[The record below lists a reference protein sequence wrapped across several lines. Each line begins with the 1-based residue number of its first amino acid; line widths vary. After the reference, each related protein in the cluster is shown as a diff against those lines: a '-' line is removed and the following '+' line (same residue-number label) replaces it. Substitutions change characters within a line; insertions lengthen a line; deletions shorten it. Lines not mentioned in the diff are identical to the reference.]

1 MSIFVFMIPCCIYAA
16 IEEAYQKHQNRPR
29 KPHVYRKADY

>member
-16 IEEAYQKHQNRPR
+16 IEEVYQKRQNRSR
-29 KPHVYRKADY
+29 KPHVYRKADC